1 MQQLIVFDKKISL
14 GTEPNPNQSQ
24 LPLLS
29 AFFFLKKKK
38 KKTNKKRKQQTQTLL
53 QLKYIFNFFR
63 GIAQR
68 LA

>member
-38 KKTNKKRKQQTQTLL
+38 KNQQKKKTANTNITTVKIHFQFL
-53 QLKYIFNFFR
+53 
-63 GIAQR
+63 
-68 LA
+68 

>member
-29 AFFFLKKKK
+29 AFFSLKKKNKKNQQK
-38 KKTNKKRKQQTQTLL
+38 KKTANTNITTVKIHFQFL
-53 QLKYIFNFFR
+53 
-63 GIAQR
+63 
-68 LA
+68 